1 MGLTFIFIVGYIA
14 IAFSNG
20 FISVCV
26 IKTIISNE
34 QIAIK
39 ELQKI
44 DLWREDDLMQVPFM
58 QWVKKAGLSLS
69 IAKFENL

>member
-1 MGLTFIFIVGYIA
+1 MVCIVGYIA

-39 ELQKI
+39 KIQKI
-44 DLWREDDLMQVPFM
+44 DLWNEDDLMQVPFM
-58 QWVKKAGLSLS
+58 QWVKKAGLSPSFVIFL
-69 IAKFENL
+69 NL